1 MEPGGT
7 ERGGTL
13 HHAPYLVALS
23 VGRRVLESV
32 ALVGLFRG
40 WWFVFRGSLTAR
52 SPCPCTTC
60 SPVETRS
67 AAAIPEEKE
76 GSAKKQ
82 ASKAPALPPRKK
94 HVAAARSQEVEKK
107 TETEV
112 EEKNE
117 VEEKTGDV
125 SESSARKSEELKHV
139 TEVALA
145 SAAAAAAV
153 HDVAG
158 TIANVEKVS
167 DVVDDQMKMA
177 KEEAIEA
184 VVEIVAAE
192 VAAEEAI
199 EEAEAVL
206 AEAQAHA
213 GKDETAAATEKKAF
227 LVTAPPKKRNKKKNE
242 ISGQGEGDASQEA
255 AQAQPMPIENVF
267 TVGDLRGKT
276 LSGKATTEDRSQ
288 PLLEEEAEDAVE
300 SLEQVAHPEL
310 SFANAKD
317 DSSEE
322 VEGEERRIRDMI
334 VEAHHL
340 GNQAVQTMH
349 ADPALAQNLMRRAVQ
364 TAQDAMDACVAR
376 SSANG
381 DIRPSLVA
389 ATAFA
394 LAEIKIHAHG
404 GRPNLNELKV
414 CYAVALE
421 AVENA
426 SEATRK
432 GGKSKAYIA
441 FGNLMQ
447 NQQKPKSALS
457 SYMMAYDA
465 AKADYGDV
473 HQLVEQAKYD
483 YTAYLAK
490 CGRSRECVDFLVAGA
505 KELQERADEL
515 EKAYDGDKAKDK
527 DKDADGGAEG
537 EAADASGEDQQI
549 KSLPVHKLAR
559 HFAMKNLMNAAG
571 VLDTRGEHIESQELL
586 ADTLELA
593 ISVHGENSVQHMNT
607 LYAIGNHCKARQAI
621 DEAIACHEAVLNI
634 IDATIQVYDP
644 DLLQNRVAILKDT
657 AQLYDLQGHPEMAID
672 YAEGAC
678 INAQTL
684 ARIYAQSET
693 FPLPS
698 RIGMLEPFW
707 QLLVDLKTKV
717 GDTEGAAAARREI
730 NRGKASLTG
739 ASQGARGGA
748 RRRAPP
754 PARGR
759 ARR

>member
-1 MEPGGT
+1 M
-7 ERGGTL
+7 
-13 HHAPYLVALS
+13 
-23 VGRRVLESV
+23 
-32 ALVGLFRG
+32 
-40 WWFVFRGSLTAR
+40 
-52 SPCPCTTC
+52 
-60 SPVETRS
+60 
-67 AAAIPEEKE
+67 
-76 GSAKKQ
+76 
-82 ASKAPALPPRKK
+82 PPRKK
-94 HVAAARSQEVEKK
+94 HVVAARSQEGEKK
-107 TETEV
+107 TKTEVEKETETETEVEV

-117 VEEKTGDV
+117 VEEKTDNV
-125 SESSARKSEELKHV
+125 SASSARKSEELKHV
-139 TEVALA
+139 TEAALA
-145 SAAAAAAV
+145 SAAAAAAA

-206 AEAQAHA
+206 AEAKAEAQA

-227 LVTAPPKKRNKKKNE
+227 SVTAPPKKRNKKKNE
-242 ISGQGEGDASQEA
+242 TSGQGEGDASQEA

-267 TVGDLRGKT
+267 TVEDLRGKT

-300 SLEQVAHPEL
+300 SLEQVEHPDL

-340 GNQAVQTMH
+340 GNQAVQNMH

-505 KELQERADEL
+505 KELQERANEL
-515 EKAYDGDKAKDK
+515 EKAYDGDKNRDK
-527 DKDADGGAEG
+527 DKDGGAEG
-537 EAADASGEDQQI
+537 EAADASEEDQQI

-634 IDATIQVYDP
+634 MDATIQVYDP

-657 AQLYDLQGHPEMAID
+657 AQLYDLQGHPETAID

-739 ASQGARGGA
+739 ANQGARGGA

-754 PARGR
+754 TARGR